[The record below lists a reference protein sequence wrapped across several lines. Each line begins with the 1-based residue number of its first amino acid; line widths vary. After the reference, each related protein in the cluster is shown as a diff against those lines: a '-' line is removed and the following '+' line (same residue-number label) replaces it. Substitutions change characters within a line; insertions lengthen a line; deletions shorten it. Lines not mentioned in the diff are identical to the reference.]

1 VAVIT
6 HSQLFP
12 LLLEACPSYE
22 ADWKKFLAE
31 YADEPDKLSYVALA
45 QFAQHLSHVLASGDQ
60 QSLRRVFDLLERLII
75 EGDDAAQEATVVGI
89 IKNLQNEHLHQ
100 RTKPDDYLPFL
111 LPESQRWWG
120 KVRQFWINGR
130 LLSED

>member
-1 VAVIT
+1 MAVIPR
-6 HSQLFP
+6 SQLFP

-22 ADWKKFLAE
+22 AVWNTFLAE
-31 YADEPDKLSYVALA
+31 YADEPEPLSYVALA
-45 QFAQHLSHVLASGDQ
+45 QFARHLSNVLAAGDQ

-75 EGDDAAQEATVVGI
+75 DGDADAQEATVVGI

-100 RTKPDDYLPFL
+100 NTKPDDYLPYL
-111 LPESQRWWG
+111 LPESERWWG
-120 KVRQFWINGR
+120 KVRGFWINGR